1 MKTSKHLLALSA
13 MGLILFLNIK
23 YPQHHLL
30 LIIAFPLLL
39 GFCFNLAFRKRI
51 YFKPYFMSNW
61 NFLTATHKSSSETN
75 ISSGLMFEKMLEVLV
90 GSNYKVQYSDK
101 DKKEIFVTTT
111 MSFKSWGENIY
122 IDIEEREPGKT
133 KINIISTALQVYT
146 WGKNEQ
152 NFDKMVLEIEDSL
165 IV

>member
-1 MKTSKHLLALSA
+1 
-13 MGLILFLNIK
+13 
-23 YPQHHLL
+23 
-30 LIIAFPLLL
+30 
-39 GFCFNLAFRKRI
+39 
-51 YFKPYFMSNW
+51 
-61 NFLTATHKSSSETN
+61 
-75 ISSGLMFEKMLEVLV
+75 
-90 GSNYKVQYSDK
+90 
-101 DKKEIFVTTT
+101 

>member
-1 MKTSKHLLALSA
+1 
-13 MGLILFLNIK
+13 
-23 YPQHHLL
+23 
-30 LIIAFPLLL
+30 
-39 GFCFNLAFRKRI
+39 
-51 YFKPYFMSNW
+51 MSNW
-61 NFLTATHKSSSETN
+61 NFLTATHTSSSETN

-122 IDIEEREPGKT
+122 IEEREPGKT